1 MSDIDNLPEV
11 TLLPNDTALRAE
23 RAVTAAEVRARA
35 ADVRK
40 AVVCARSG
48 RGAAWAPP
56 TGPEDDALRAFLDGA
71 PLGDDELAFL
81 GYRLLLAAP
90 FPAAVARRYGFP
102 AAAAV
107 GVLFGAVR
115 AQDVRP
121 LCESWAVWADARL
134 VDSIAAAWKAA
145 LP

>member
-1 MSDIDNLPEV
+1 MGFQPIHAHPHI
-11 TLLPNDTALRAE
+11 
-23 RAVTAAEVRARA
+23 
-35 ADVRK
+35 
-40 AVVCARSG
+40 RSG
-48 RGAAWAPP
+48 RGTAWSPP
-56 TGPEDDALRAFLDGA
+56 TGPEDVALRAFLEGA
-71 PLGDDELAFL
+71 PLEDDELAFL
-81 GYRLLLAAP
+81 GYRLFLAAP
-90 FPAAVARRYGFP
+90 FPAAVARRYSFP

-134 VDSIAAAWKAA
+134 GSIAAAWKAA

>member
-1 MSDIDNLPEV
+1 MKP
-11 TLLPNDTALRAE
+11 A
-23 RAVTAAEVRARA
+23 AAEIQAHAWPRACCPFEQPPPPDEPAIRLISRQRLVFCESHQKQLSGFVTVRH
-35 ADVRK
+35 
-40 AVVCARSG
+40 
-48 RGAAWAPP
+48 
-56 TGPEDDALRAFLDGA
+56 F
-71 PLGDDELAFL
+71 
-81 GYRLLLAAP
+81 
-90 FPAAVARRYGFP
+90 ARRYGFP

-134 VDSIAAAWKAA
+134 GSIAAAWKAA

>member
-1 MSDIDNLPEV
+1 MFDK
-11 TLLPNDTALRAE
+11 LRSLENSHAH
-23 RAVTAAEVRARA
+23 T
-35 ADVRK
+35 
-40 AVVCARSG
+40 
-48 RGAAWAPP
+48 
-56 TGPEDDALRAFLDGA
+56 
-71 PLGDDELAFL
+71 
-81 GYRLLLAAP
+81 AP
-90 FPAAVARRYGFP
+90 FPAAVARRYSFP

-134 VDSIAAAWKAA
+134 GSIAAAWKAA